1 MSRPQKCRRVASI
14 PGVTF
19 FKPAGVPM
27 RALEEVRL
35 SLEEAEALRLKEI
48 EGLDQSSASERMNI
62 SRSTF
67 QRVLASARHKVADA
81 LLNAKA
87 VRIAG
92 GNVEMALD
100 RFRCE
105 SGHEWNS
112 PGGAGRPQPALC
124 PACHT
129 PGIPSPGPVARGAN
143 VKSRGQA
150 DEHGTGM
157 IP

>member
-1 MSRPQKCRRVASI
+1 MPRPQKYRRVASV

-27 RALEEVRL
+27 RALEEVHL

-48 EGLDQSSASERMNI
+48 ERLDQASASERMNV

-87 VRIAG
+87 VRITG
-92 GNVEMALD
+92 GNVEMAFN

-105 SGHEWNS
+105 SGHEWNTS
-112 PGGAGRPQPALC
+112 GGAGSQPQPALC

-129 PGIPSPGPVARGAN
+129 PGVPSPVPVARGAA
-143 VKSRGQA
+143 VKSRGS
-150 DEHGTGM
+150 ERMSTKLV
-157 IP
+157 